1 MTPLCIVIAAELTPS
16 LTVMVAT
23 IPVYRHFLSGV
34 DPSEL
39 EAHNRPASHAIAILL
54 FLLFLTFKGM
64 QEEYNSGS
72 NKISDDDDLTFR
84 PTPDVWHALT
94 LLVIYVGF
102 GSWFSISQTT
112 ALLQVVENTTLSER
126 VVALFILP
134 AGWVIPEHLSVY
146 QMAYHGDNTGS
157 LLHICESAARMI
169 CFNLPAIHFIAWKQS
184 SELNLDFE
192 PYHIL
197 LLLLMV
203 AFAGWAVTRPR
214 IRPVIGIAML
224 VFAIGVATAAAIY
237 PNPEAE
243 KTETPDQNDFVTT
256 TTTWVEAI
264 DTTASEVGSYE
275 FTKPASTATLTGR
288 HAVNYHAEPAV
299 TNASGTTHVV
309 VTESSVTSSEHTE

>member
-1 MTPLCIVIAAELTPS
+1 
-16 LTVMVAT
+16 MVAT

-64 QEEYNSGS
+64 QEEYNNGS

-84 PTPDVWHALT
+84 PTPDVWHAVT
-94 LLVIYVGF
+94 LLVIYVGL
-102 GSWFSISQTT
+102 GSWLSISQTA

-146 QMAYHGDNTGS
+146 QMAYYGDNTGA

-169 CFNLPAIHFIAWKQS
+169 CFNLPVIHFIAWKKS

-203 AFAGWAVTRPR
+203 AFAGWVVTRPR
-214 IRPVIGIAML
+214 IRPMLGFAIL
-224 VFAIGVATAAAIY
+224 VFTFSVAIVAAIY
-237 PNPEAE
+237 PNPEAGE
-243 KTETPDQNDFVTT
+243 KRGSNQSIFVTIS
-256 TTTWVEAI
+256 TTWVKATHG
-264 DTTASEVGSYE
+264 TTSEVLSYH
-275 FTKPASTATLTGR
+275 FTESASAAILTGR
-288 HAVNYHAEPAV
+288 HAVDYHAEPAV
-299 TNASGTTHVV
+299 TDASGTTHVV